1 MIWSQSGKTREID
14 LHVRTLAHPGR
25 SELQLD
31 AVLSALSDP
40 VRRQIV
46 SQLADVTGE
55 QACSAFQLPVSKSTS
70 THHFR
75 VLREAG
81 VIEQHYRGTA
91 ILNSLRAADLEA
103 QFPGLLRAVLQAAI
117 KEASG
122 AATAA
127 GPQAGQ
133 LNAEV

>member
-1 MIWSQSGKTREID
+1 M
-14 LHVRTLAHPGR
+14 RTLAHPSR

-31 AVLSALSDP
+31 AVLFALSDP

-46 SQLADVTGE
+46 GQLADTAGD

-91 ILNSLRAADLEA
+91 ILSSLRAADLEA
-103 QFPGLLRAVLQAAI
+103 KFPGLLRAVLQAAI
-117 KEASG
+117 SE
-122 AATAA
+122 AA
-127 GPQAGQ
+127 GRPAQRRGID
-133 LNAEV
+133 ER

>member
-1 MIWSQSGKTREID
+1 M
-14 LHVRTLAHPGR
+14 RTLAHPDRG
-25 SELQLD
+25 ELQLD
-31 AVLSALSDP
+31 TVLSALSDP

-46 SQLADVTGE
+46 GQLADGPGG

-91 ILNSLRAADLEA
+91 ILNSLRATDLEA
-103 QFPGLLRAVLQAAI
+103 RFPGLLQAVLQAARH
-117 KEASG
+117 EATSP
-122 AATAA
+122 TAER
-127 GPQAGQ
+127 P
-133 LNAEV
+133 

>member
-1 MIWSQSGKTREID
+1 M
-14 LHVRTLAHPGR
+14 RTLAHPDRG
-25 SELQLD
+25 ELQLD

-46 SQLADVTGE
+46 GQLAEGPDD

-81 VIEQHYRGTA
+81 VIQQHYRGTA
-91 ILNSLRAADLEA
+91 ILNSLRAADVEA
-103 QFPGLLRAVLQAAI
+103 RFPGLLQAVLQAARY
-117 KEASG
+117 EAPTPP
-122 AATAA
+122 AHR
-127 GPQAGQ
+127 P
-133 LNAEV
+133 

>member
-14 LHVRTLAHPGR
+14 LQVRNIAHPGR
-25 SELQLD
+25 SKLQLD
-31 AVLSALSDP
+31 AVLSAVSDP

-46 SQLADVTGE
+46 SQLADVAGE
-55 QACSAFQLPVSKSTS
+55 LACSAFQLPVSKSTS

-81 VIEQHYRGTA
+81 VIEQRYRGTA

-117 KEASG
+117 KEASSS
-122 AATAA
+122 ATAA
-127 GPQAGQ
+127 GPQTGQ